1 MLHAGI
7 FGGLV
12 CGTYSEDLA
21 GFSMTDGAM
30 KMVDMFW
37 DNGNAVRVLYVQQR
51 GGGLGGGDAF
61 SWGSLLVRCGDGDG
75 DVDVDMCGHEDAC
88 IELHCPFRG
97 EKTHSKPFSRWR

>member
-51 GGGLGGGDAF
+51 GGG
-61 SWGSLLVRCGDGDG
+61 
-75 DVDVDMCGHEDAC
+75 
-88 IELHCPFRG
+88 
-97 EKTHSKPFSRWR
+97 